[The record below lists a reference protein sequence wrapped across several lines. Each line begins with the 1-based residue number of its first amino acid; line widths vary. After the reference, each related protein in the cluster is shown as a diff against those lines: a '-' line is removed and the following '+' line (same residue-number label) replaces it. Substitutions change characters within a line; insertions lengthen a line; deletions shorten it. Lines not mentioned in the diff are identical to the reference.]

1 MRKSGMIALLLL
13 FLFTAVP
20 VTAVPASAGS
30 AAPDYARWGKIAV
43 KAAQQKYNADII
55 DYKHIGRT
63 QIQPKL
69 AEEKFKLQVR
79 GKDGREFGV
88 LVKVRFNP
96 SSSKLQ
102 AVQFLEQRG

>member
-20 VTAVPASAGS
+20 VSASS

-43 KAAQQKYNADII
+43 KEAQQRYNADIV
-55 DYKHIGRT
+55 DYKHIGR
-63 QIQPKL
+63 IQLKPNL

-79 GKDGREFGV
+79 RKDGREFGV

-96 SSSKLQ
+96 SNNRLQ

>member
-1 MRKSGMIALLLL
+1 MRKSWMITLLML
-13 FLFTAVP
+13 FLVTAVP
-20 VTAVPASAGS
+20 VSTSS
-30 AAPDYARWGKIAV
+30 AAPDYARWGKVAV

-63 QIQPKL
+63 QLQPKL

-88 LVKVRFNP
+88 LAKVRFNP
-96 SSSKLQ
+96 SSGKLQ
-102 AVQFLEQRG
+102 TVQFLEQRG